1 MTEKETI
8 IKELEELIYLA
19 EISDNTYRK
28 NKLSKILEYVK
39 NN

>member
-8 IKELEELIYLA
+8 IKELEELICLAYLA
-19 EISDNTYRK
+19 DRTFDK
-28 NKLSKILEYVK
+28 KKLEKVLEYVK